1 MNSAIRMNEVHSS
14 SRKVEDYSAYRI
26 LLIILLEG
34 EYKVK
39 MKRMGKCG
47 NRLGYR

>member
-1 MNSAIRMNEVHSS
+1 MNEVYSS

-26 LLIILLEG
+26 LLIIDLLEG